1 MFDQSIIWLLSI
13 SSQIAS
19 LKLSSLNSSVFL
31 EAAERI
37 DSRSCWVD
45 Y

>member
-19 LKLSSLNSSVFL
+19 LKLSSLNSSVNSKQTQVQYN
-31 EAAERI
+31 I
-37 DSRSCWVD
+37 